1 MEITTERVKKGGTIT
16 IPREILDGVGIMDG
30 DEIFLRRD
38 GRRLVIEPAVQRKR
52 LLINSDIVDKLVEQE
67 EMFEPEAE

>member
-1 MEITTERVKKGGTIT
+1 MEITTERVKKGGNIT

-52 LLINSDIVDKLVEQE
+52 LFLNSDIVDKLVEQE
-67 EMFEPEAE
+67 DKFEPEVE